1 MLEEAIALVSEG
13 DRDEAVEKNLEI
25 TARIFEKYIRSYPDQ
40 WYCPD
45 PLPGTLGSRKT

>member
-1 MLEEAIALVSEG
+1 M
-13 DRDEAVEKNLEI
+13 

-45 PLPGTLGSRKT
+45 PLENSYTPRAA